1 MLTLRRTLAAAAL
14 AVGAATGLA
23 VALPQD
29 ALAQGATPDTRPT
42 VAVIDFTNGAIGKL
56 NADMEPLRAG
66 IAGMLITEL
75 GTNASIR
82 VVEREQLR
90 AVMNELQLGQSREVD
105 TQTAV
110 RIGKLLNAHHIVTG
124 GFITDPKGRMIVTAR
139 SIETETGRIEYTTKV
154 NGKSDD
160 VLELVEK
167 LSGDVNKGLK
177 LPALTIRTGSI
188 GTPGTPGGTSGAGSA
203 RLPAA
208 KKQPVPLPVVMLYS
222 RALQAR
228 DRNNKDEAVQLLR
241 ASLDKFPNYEAAKQ
255 ELARLEG
262 PAAAKPGA

>member
-1 MLTLRRTLAAAAL
+1 MLTLRRRLAAVAYATGAAL
-14 AVGAATGLA
+14 GLA
-23 VALPQD
+23 ALLPRVTH
-29 ALAQGATPDTRPT
+29 AQGAAPDTRPT
-42 VAVIDFTNGAIGKL
+42 VAIIDFTNGAIGKL

-75 GTNASIR
+75 AGNQNIR

-90 AVMNELQLGQSREVD
+90 AVMSELQLGQQREVD
-105 TQTAV
+105 PQTAV

-124 GFITDPKGRMIVTAR
+124 GFITDAKGKMVVTAR
-139 SIETETGRIEYTTKV
+139 SIETETGRIEYSTKV

-160 VLELVEK
+160 VLDLVDQ
-167 LSGDVNKGLK
+167 LAGNVNTGLK
-177 LPALTIRTGSI
+177 LPAMTLRPASTG
-188 GTPGTPGGTSGAGSA
+188 GAAGGATGGVGQASV
-203 RLPAA
+203 PAA

-228 DRNNKDEAVQLLR
+228 DRQNKDEAVQLLR
-241 ASLDKFPNYEAAKQ
+241 ASLDKFPDYEAAKQ

-262 PAAAKPGA
+262 TPAARPGA